1 MKHLLRVSLLMTAA
15 IALLS
20 SDVYAQS
27 RDDSGAKGA
36 PVQQDADKKPQKDK
50 KRGRKAETPQ
60 TERQATAEPAA
71 AATESTGKP
80 ATSVAVQNGQAEED
94 DFVMPENPQH
104 LSEKERRMYYLRK
117 VNIHGV
123 KYLNHD
129 ILRSA
134 SGLVPGDSI
143 YLPSSFIQNAINRLW
158 SQRYFSDIQIGANID
173 GDSVDLEV
181 MLKERPRVVNWA
193 ITGVSKGK
201 SKDLLEELKL
211 KRGHEL
217 SDYIVDKNSKLIKQH
232 FGNKG
237 FRNCDVDVKIEQDTV
252 IPQGVNVT
260 FDVKK
265 NARVRVG
272 EITFSGNDNFK
283 DKRLRR
289 TFKKTHKTS
298 IMFWQ
303 NTKFNETDFDADKEL
318 LIDFYN
324 SKGYRNANVVSDSVY
339 AINDKRLGIHI
350 NLEEGNKY
358 YIRNVTWVGNSRFD
372 TQDLQRMF
380 AVNKG
385 DVYDKKSMHKR
396 LGVGKE
402 QNPDDMSVSSLY
414 QNDGYLMSQ
423 IDPAEIIVGKDSL
436 GPRNQD
442 FRGQAV
448 HNQQCRNHGQQPCG
462 RRGDSPRTLYPSGR
476 TLQPRAAD
484 ADHPYSRRNAA
495 LQRGGYHAGHQTGVE
510 RTRGHQLA
518 SRREGVRPVQ
528 HRRRLGFGNVRGF
541 GRNHAQQPF
550 YPQFLQEECVATL
563 PDGSEPASVDF
574 GTDQRYVL

>member
-27 RDDSGAKGA
+27 RDDSGAKDA

-50 KRGRKAETPQ
+50 KRSKKTETPQ
-60 TERQATAEPAA
+60 TDAGTTAEPAA
-71 AATESTGKP
+71 VGTESAEKP
-80 ATSVAVQNGQAEED
+80 ATSVAVQNGQTEED

-104 LSEKERRMYYLRK
+104 LSEKERRLYYLRK

-217 SDYIVDKNSKLIKQH
+217 SDYIVDKNTKLIKQH

-252 IPQGVNVT
+252 LPQGVNVT

-436 GPRNQD
+436 DLEIKIFEGKQFTINNV
-442 FRGQAV
+442 GI
-448 HNQQCRNHGQQPCG
+448 
-462 RRGDSPRTLYPSGR
+462 
-476 TLQPRAAD
+476 
-484 ADHPYSRRNAA
+484 
-495 LQRGGYHAGHQTGVE
+495 TGNNRVDE
-510 RTRGHQLA
+510 R
-518 SRREGVRPVQ
+518 
-528 HRRRLGFGNVRGF
+528 
-541 GRNHAQQPF
+541 
-550 YPQFLQEECVATL
+550 
-563 PDGSEPASVDF
+563 
-574 GTDQRYVL
+574 

>member
-27 RDDSGAKGA
+27 RDDSGAKDA

-50 KRGRKAETPQ
+50 NRRKKSGNPQ
-60 TERQATAEPAA
+60 PEGQATAEPAA
-71 AATESTGKP
+71 AEPEKEENGAAS
-80 ATSVAVQNGQAEED
+80 AAVQSEQTEED

-217 SDYIVDKNSKLIKQH
+217 SDYIIDKNSKLIKQH

-237 FRNCDVDVKIEQDTV
+237 FRNCDVEVKIEQDTV

-283 DKRLRR
+283 ESRLRR

-298 IMFWQ
+298 IKFWQ
-303 NTKFNETDFDADKEL
+303 NTKFNETDFDADKE
-318 LIDFYN
+318 
-324 SKGYRNANVVSDSVY
+324 
-339 AINDKRLGIHI
+339 
-350 NLEEGNKY
+350 
-358 YIRNVTWVGNSRFD
+358 
-372 TQDLQRMF
+372 
-380 AVNKG
+380 
-385 DVYDKKSMHKR
+385 
-396 LGVGKE
+396 
-402 QNPDDMSVSSLY
+402 
-414 QNDGYLMSQ
+414 
-423 IDPAEIIVGKDSL
+423 
-436 GPRNQD
+436 
-442 FRGQAV
+442 
-448 HNQQCRNHGQQPCG
+448 
-462 RRGDSPRTLYPSGR
+462 
-476 TLQPRAAD
+476 
-484 ADHPYSRRNAA
+484 
-495 LQRGGYHAGHQTGVE
+495 
-510 RTRGHQLA
+510 
-518 SRREGVRPVQ
+518 
-528 HRRRLGFGNVRGF
+528 
-541 GRNHAQQPF
+541 
-550 YPQFLQEECVATL
+550 
-563 PDGSEPASVDF
+563 
-574 GTDQRYVL
+574 